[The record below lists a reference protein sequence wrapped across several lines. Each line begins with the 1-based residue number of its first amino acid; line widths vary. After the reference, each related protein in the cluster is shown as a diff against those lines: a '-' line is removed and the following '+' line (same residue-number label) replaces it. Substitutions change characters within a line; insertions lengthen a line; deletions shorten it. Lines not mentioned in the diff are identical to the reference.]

1 MYRRNKK
8 NHLKLL
14 VPGFALI
21 IIGSSIL
28 GYINKPKSADY
39 QEWHTT
45 GKGYP
50 FDIPANVN
58 LPAPPPGALA
68 NTTPS
73 KPTNEDPV
81 QPPEEPIQTATA
93 DPTLPAIP
101 AETQQPTQTM
111 ALDTHPTP
119 KEPIDR
125 NSLRLSELNTAHPP
139 RNNETQNSDLLEG
152 DVLEGDPREGE
163 ALAEPQPT
171 PPINRDSLRLSN
183 LQIPSAAPID
193 MIDQTEE
200 PPPPTQFQTTT
211 PNSKPPPPIPT
222 SPPTSRGIVFHN
234 PETSGVNNLT
244 G

>member
-28 GYINKPKSADY
+28 GYINKLKSADY

-45 GKGYP
+45 GKGYS

-93 DPTLPAIP
+93 EPTLPAIP
-101 AETQQPTQTM
+101 A
-111 ALDTHPTP
+111 
-119 KEPIDR
+119 
-125 NSLRLSELNTAHPP
+125 
-139 RNNETQNSDLLEG
+139 ETQNSDLLEG

-183 LQIPSAAPID
+183 FQIPSAAPID

-211 PNSKPPPPIPT
+211 PNPY
-222 SPPTSRGIVFHN
+222 
-234 PETSGVNNLT
+234 LT
-244 G
+244 TD